1 MQRNMNSKPNILK
14 AFTITELICPEYTS
28 NVFKLIAINQL
39 KFPNQLYL
47 FASILNKFVY
57 IRHLR
62 YARMCASYLY
72 SYECWE
78 RNSYY
83 KKFLLRSQ
91 SSFSVYNILCN
102 FASSHITLVQVHI
115 LISASLVMSITTERR
130 K

>member
-1 MQRNMNSKPNILK
+1 MNSKPNILK

-47 FASILNKFVY
+47 FASILNKFWN

-83 KKFLLRSQ
+83 KKFLLYSQ
-91 SSFSVYNILCN
+91 RSFSEYNILCN

-115 LISASLVMSITTERR
+115 LISASFVTSMTTERR